1 MTRILPPSRATD
13 STCLFSRPALT
24 FDSNATPIAMRPAC
38 LALIVLVAAST
49 LAAQSSKS
57 PTASTTRPPAAMSAI
72 READLKRDMYAL
84 AGDAMRGR
92 EAGTLDEM
100 RASMW
105 LADEMRKIGLA
116 PHGEDGTYFQWWNM
130 RRTRIS
136 TGSSSVTIRGRPLAL
151 WSDITP
157 TSNAAAD
164 VTGTTIFVGDGGD
177 STVDVRGKIVVAT
190 LVPPA
195 PASVRTTTNT
205 YEVNYT
211 RAALNPEATRFTR
224 RGAAAVIIIADSI
237 AEIAFDGIAKTQ
249 MRGAYDVVGGVPRF
263 VRNGGAGGGA
273 GAGGRGRGAGGAAQ
287 AAVPVLLAHRA
298 ALSDLREPQAMDIR
312 LRLESFE
319 SPSVN
324 IIGMVRGTDPTLRD
338 EYVLFS
344 SHQDHDGVRYVVAGD
359 SIWNGADDNAST
371 SVALLAIA
379 RAWVKQP
386 SKRSALFV
394 FHGAEERGL
403 LGSRYYVA
411 HPIVPLAQ
419 TVAVLNGDMIG
430 RNNPDTA
437 ALLVSQPP
445 HRNST
450 DLVQMAIDANKMTGK
465 FVIDSSWDRPTHPEG
480 WYFRSDHVPYAE
492 RNVPSLFFSTNLHSD
507 YHTPRDEPKN
517 IDFAK
522 LTRMTQWMYMTG
534 WIAGNAAKRPAID
547 PGFVLR

>member
-1 MTRILPPSRATD
+1 
-13 STCLFSRPALT
+13 
-24 FDSNATPIAMRPAC
+24 
-38 LALIVLVAAST
+38 
-49 LAAQSSKS
+49 
-57 PTASTTRPPAAMSAI
+57 
-72 READLKRDMYAL
+72 MYAL

-116 PHGEDGTYFQWWNM
+116 PRGEDGTYFQWWNM

-164 VTGTTIFVGDGGD
+164 VMGTTMFVGDGGD

-211 RAALNPEATRFTR
+211 RAALNPEAARFTR
-224 RGAAAVIIIADSI
+224 RGASAVVIIADSI

-249 MRGAYDVVGGVPRF
+249 MRGAYDVIGGVPRF
-263 VRNGGAGGGA
+263 VRNAGGGGGA
-273 GAGGRGRGAGGAAQ
+273 GAGGRGRGAGGAPQ
-287 AAVPVLLAHRA
+287 ATVPVLLAHRA
-298 ALSDLREPQAMDIR
+298 ALSDFREPQPMDIR
-312 LRLESFE
+312 LRSETFE

-344 SHQDHDGVRYVVAGD
+344 AHQDHDGVRYTVAGD

-437 ALLVSQPP
+437 ALLGSQPP

-450 DLVQMAIDANKMTGK
+450 DLVQMAIDANKLTGK

-534 WIAGNAAKRPAID
+534 WIAGNAVKRPAID

>member
-1 MTRILPPSRATD
+1 
-13 STCLFSRPALT
+13 
-24 FDSNATPIAMRPAC
+24 
-38 LALIVLVAAST
+38 
-49 LAAQSSKS
+49 
-57 PTASTTRPPAAMSAI
+57 MSAI
-72 READLKRDMYAL
+72 HEADLKRDMYAL

-105 LADEMRKIGLA
+105 LADQMRKIGLV
-116 PHGEDGTYFQWWNM
+116 PRGEDGTYFQWWNM

-136 TGSSSVTIRGRPLAL
+136 TGSSSVSLHDRPLSI
-151 WSDITP
+151 WTDITP
-157 TSNAAAD
+157 TSNATAD
-164 VTGTTIFVGDGGD
+164 VTGTTLFVGDGSD
-177 STVDVRGKIVVAT
+177 TTVDVHGKIVVAT
-190 LVPPA
+190 LVPP
-195 PASVRTTTNT
+195 PTASVRTTTNT

-211 RAALNPEATRFTR
+211 RAAITPEAARFTR
-224 RGAAAVIIIADSI
+224 RGALAVVLVADSI

-249 MRGAYDVVGGVPRF
+249 MRGAYDVVDGAPRF
-263 VRNGGAGGGA
+263 VRNA
-273 GAGGRGRGAGGAAQ
+273 GAGRGGRGGGPAQ
-287 AAVPVLLAHRA
+287 APVPVLLAHRS
-298 ALSDLREPQAMDIR
+298 ALAELREPQPMDIH
-312 LRLESFE
+312 LRGESFE

-324 IIGMVRGTDPTLRD
+324 IIGMVRGTDPKLRD

-344 SHQDHDGVRYVVAGD
+344 SHQDHDGVRYTVAGD

-437 ALLVSQPP
+437 ALLGSQPP
-445 HRNST
+445 HRNSAE
-450 DLVQMAIDANKMTGK
+450 LVQMAIDANKLTGK

-492 RNVPSLFFSTNLHSD
+492 RSVPSLFFSTNLHSD

-522 LTRMTQWMYMTG
+522 LRRMTQWMYMTG
-534 WIAGNAAKRPAID
+534 WIAGNAAKRPAVD

>member
-1 MTRILPPSRATD
+1 MR
-13 STCLFSRPALT
+13 STPVAIIALLT
-24 FDSNATPIAMRPAC
+24 
-38 LALIVLVAAST
+38 AST
-49 LAAQSSKS
+49 LAAQPSSILH
-57 PTASTTRPPAAMSAI
+57 PPAAMSAI
-72 READLKRDMYAL
+72 RQADLKRDMYAL
-84 AGDAMRGR
+84 AGDEMRGR

-105 LADEMRKIGLA
+105 VADQMRTVGLT
-116 PHGEDGTYFQWWNM
+116 PRGDGGSYFQWWNM
-130 RRTRIS
+130 RRTRIA
-136 TGSSSVTIRGRPLAL
+136 TGSSSVTLRGRTLAL
-151 WSDITP
+151 WTDITP
-157 TSNAAAD
+157 TSNAVAD
-164 VTGTTIFVGDGGD
+164 VMGTTVFVGDGSD
-177 STVDVRGKIVVAT
+177 STIDVRDKIVVAT
-190 LVPPA
+190 LVPPP

-211 RAALNPEATRFTR
+211 RAAITPEAGRFTR
-224 RGAAAVIIIADSI
+224 RGAVAVVLVADSI
-237 AEIAFDGIAKTQ
+237 AEIGFDGIAKTQ
-249 MRGAYDVVGGVPRF
+249 MRGAYDVVGGAPRF
-263 VRNGGAGGGA
+263 VRNAGAG
-273 GAGGRGRGAGGAAQ
+273 GGRGRGAGGAGQ
-287 AAVPVLLAHRA
+287 APVPVLLVHRA
-298 ALSDLREPQAMDIR
+298 SLPDFRDAQPMDIR
-312 LRLESFE
+312 LRAESFE

-324 IIGMVRGTDPTLRD
+324 IIGIVRGTDPKLRD

-344 SHQDHDGVRYVVAGD
+344 SHQDHDGVRYTVAGD

-411 HPIVPLAQ
+411 HPIVPLTQ

-437 ALLVSQPP
+437 ALMGSQPP
-445 HRNST
+445 HRNSM

-492 RNVPSLFFSTNLHSD
+492 RNVPALFFSTNLHSD

-517 IDFAK
+517 IDFGK

-547 PGFVLR
+547 AGFVLR

>member
-1 MTRILPPSRATD
+1 
-13 STCLFSRPALT
+13 
-24 FDSNATPIAMRPAC
+24 
-38 LALIVLVAAST
+38 
-49 LAAQSSKS
+49 
-57 PTASTTRPPAAMSAI
+57 
-72 READLKRDMYAL
+72 MYAL

-105 LADEMRKIGLA
+105 LADQMRKIGLS
-116 PHGEDGTYFQWWNM
+116 PRGEDGTYFQWWNM

-136 TGSSSVTIRGRPLAL
+136 TGSSSVTIHGRPLAL
-151 WSDITP
+151 WSEITP

-164 VTGTTIFVGDGGD
+164 VTGTTMFVGDGSD
-177 STVDVRGKIVVAT
+177 STVDVRGKIVVAM
-190 LVPPA
+190 LAPPA

-211 RAALNPEATRFTR
+211 RAALNPEAAQFTR
-224 RGAAAVIIIADSI
+224 RGAAAVVIIADSI

-249 MRGAYDVVGGVPRF
+249 MRGAYDVIGGVPRF
-263 VRNGGAGGGA
+263 VRNAAGAA
-273 GAGGRGRGAGGAAQ
+273 GAGGRGGRGAGGAAQ

-298 ALSDLREPQAMDIR
+298 ALSDFREPQPMEIR
-312 LRLESFE
+312 LRSESFE

-324 IIGMVRGTDPTLRD
+324 IIGMVRGTDPSLRD

-344 SHQDHDGVRYVVAGD
+344 SHQDHDGVRYTVAGD

-437 ALLVSQPP
+437 ALLGSQPP

-450 DLVQMAIDANKMTGK
+450 DLVQMAIDANRMTGK

-517 IDFAK
+517 INFAK
-522 LTRMTQWMYMTG
+522 LARMTQWMYMTG
-534 WIAGNAAKRPAID
+534 WIAGNAPKRPAID

>member
-1 MTRILPPSRATD
+1 M
-13 STCLFSRPALT
+13 
-24 FDSNATPIAMRPAC
+24 
-38 LALIVLVAAST
+38 
-49 LAAQSSKS
+49 
-57 PTASTTRPPAAMSAI
+57 
-72 READLKRDMYAL
+72 E
-84 AGDAMRGR
+84 
-92 EAGTLDEM
+92 
-100 RASMW
+100 
-105 LADEMRKIGLA
+105 
-116 PHGEDGTYFQWWNM
+116 
-130 RRTRIS
+130 
-136 TGSSSVTIRGRPLAL
+136 
-151 WSDITP
+151 
-157 TSNAAAD
+157 
-164 VTGTTIFVGDGGD
+164 
-177 STVDVRGKIVVAT
+177 
-190 LVPPA
+190 
-195 PASVRTTTNT
+195 
-205 YEVNYT
+205 
-211 RAALNPEATRFTR
+211 
-224 RGAAAVIIIADSI
+224 
-237 AEIAFDGIAKTQ
+237 
-249 MRGAYDVVGGVPRF
+249 
-263 VRNGGAGGGA
+263 
-273 GAGGRGRGAGGAAQ
+273 
-287 AAVPVLLAHRA
+287 
-298 ALSDLREPQAMDIR
+298 IR
-312 LRLESFE
+312 LRAESFE

-324 IIGMVRGTDPTLRD
+324 IIGVVRGTDPKLRD

-344 SHQDHDGVRYVVAGD
+344 SHQDHDGVRYTVAGD

-437 ALLVSQPP
+437 ALMGSQPP
-445 HRNST
+445 HRNSM
-450 DLVQMAIDANKMTGK
+450 DLVQMAIDANAMTGK

-492 RNVPSLFFSTNLHSD
+492 HNVPALFFSTNLHSD

>member
-1 MTRILPPSRATD
+1 
-13 STCLFSRPALT
+13 
-24 FDSNATPIAMRPAC
+24 MRPTPVI
-38 LALIVLVAAST
+38 IVALVAASALSAQTPKQST
-49 LAAQSSKS
+49 LH
-57 PTASTTRPPAAMSAI
+57 PPAAMSAI
-72 READLKRDMYAL
+72 READLKRDMYTL
-84 AGDAMRGR
+84 AGDEMRGR

-105 LADEMRKIGLA
+105 LADQMRKIGLV
-116 PHGEDGTYFQWWNM
+116 PRGEDSTYFQWWNM

-136 TGSSSVTIRGRPLAL
+136 TVSSSVTLHGRPLAL
-151 WSDITP
+151 WTDITP
-157 TSNAAAD
+157 ASNAVAD
-164 VTGTTIFVGDGGD
+164 VTGTTIFVGDGSD
-177 STVDVRGKIVVAT
+177 TTVDIRGKIVVAT
-190 LVPPA
+190 LVPPP

-211 RAALNPEATRFTR
+211 RAAITPEAARFTR
-224 RGAAAVIIIADSI
+224 RGAAAVVLIADSI
-237 AEIAFDGIAKTQ
+237 AEIGFDGIAKTQ
-249 MRGAYDVVGGVPRF
+249 MRGAYDVVGGAPRF
-263 VRNGGAGGGA
+263 VRNAAGGAGR
-273 GAGGRGRGAGGAAQ
+273 GGRGGRGAADAPPT
-287 AAVPVLLAHRA
+287 PVLLAHRA
-298 ALSDLREPQAMDIR
+298 ALAELRDAQPMDIR
-312 LRLESFE
+312 LRAESFE

-324 IIGMVRGTDPTLRD
+324 IIGMVRGTDPKLRD

-344 SHQDHDGVRYVVAGD
+344 SHQDHDGVRYTVAGD

-437 ALLVSQPP
+437 ALMGSQPP

-450 DLVQMAIDANKMTGK
+450 DLVQMAIDANKVTGK

-492 RNVPSLFFSTNLHSD
+492 RNVPALFFSTNLHAD

-517 IDFAK
+517 INFPK

-534 WIAGNAAKRPAID
+534 WIAGNAPKRPAID